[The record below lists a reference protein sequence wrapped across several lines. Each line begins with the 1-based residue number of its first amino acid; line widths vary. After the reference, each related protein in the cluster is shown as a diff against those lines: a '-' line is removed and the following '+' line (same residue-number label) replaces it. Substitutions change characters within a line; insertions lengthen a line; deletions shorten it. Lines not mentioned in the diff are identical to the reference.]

1 MLVVRRTRVHS
12 PLLAGVLG
20 TAMLLCGIGVAIV
33 GLVDAAVDDGAR
45 AVAAQHAGVDLALR
59 VSLDL
64 AEDPERQ
71 DAQVRAALARSLV
84 GLSAPWSVDR
94 TVAGEVRLTSP
105 GRDGSTE
112 ERAVT
117 AVSIGDLAGR
127 VDLVAGSWAADDA
140 DVVVQ
145 ADAADEL
152 GLRPG
157 DDILLDDVPLHVA
170 GTWRVR
176 DHLDPRWLG
185 DPQVT
190 TGKADGQLGPMVVAG
205 SRWPEMLE
213 VPRARWVLV
222 PDLDD
227 VTAADLD
234 AVARARD
241 DLQTDWTG
249 RVDDVDSLDVDGR
262 LVDVAH
268 EVALRTDGLR
278 AGEPVVLLL
287 LAAVGLVTLA
297 ALARLFASTH
307 GQELALLWARGAST
321 GSLAGQRRSR
331 PLSPPPWVARSV
343 PWSPVRRC
351 SSAQDPARPTA
362 IMLAGIVTVLAVT
375 ASAAG
380 LTALQVRLA
389 TTDTRTWRGPGGR
402 AGRLVGP
409 GLVTLVVGRRG
420 PLGVAAPGV
429 RLPGHRALRRDT
441 RGRPGGRG
449 GPRRPA
455 RGRGPGRADAVPPR
469 GGPRRATLPR

>member
-222 PDLDD
+222 PDLDE

-321 GSLAGQRRSR
+321 GSLARSAAVET
-331 PLSPPPWVARSV
+331 SVAAAV
-343 PWSPVRRC
+343 GGTVGALVAGAAVLV
-351 SSAQDPARPTA
+351 AQDPARPTA
-362 IMLAGIVTVLAVT
+362 ITLAGIVTVLAVT

-380 LTALQVRLA
+380 LDRTPGPPRDHRHPHLA
-389 TTDTRTWRGPGGR
+389 RSRRSCRATGGPG
-402 AGRLVGP
+402 AGDARG
-409 GLVTLVVGRRG
+409 GRRG
-420 PLGVAAPGV
+420 PLRVAAPGV
-429 RLPGHRALRRDT
+429 RLPGHRALGRDT